1 MAKIIT
7 KEYDEVLLEIAAKI
21 TRSCES
27 AWSDGRVQM
36 SMMDAY
42 DIREAVRVLKAL
54 RHKVKE
60 LEGNK

>member
-1 MAKIIT
+1 MAEISHR
-7 KEYDEVLLEIAAKI
+7 EYDRVLLEIAAKI
-21 TRSCES
+21 TRTCES

-42 DIREAVRVLKAL
+42 DIREAARVLKTL

-60 LEGNK
+60 LEGK